1 MGASLGRVQL
11 KTLYQGCQTGAGGV
25 AENATAETR
34 LRPSQIE
41 LSGILAEHERYL
53 AGRGGTRASLKGA
66 DLDGCV
72 LANRKFDEAELIGAS
87 LINANLHGSSLVR
100 ASLFCANL
108 QGCNLRNA
116 TLAHADMRGA
126 SFRGADLSF
135 AVLDNA
141 DLRSATMMVV
151 RPAGIS
157 FIDHVNKGAAFGGV
171 DFSNCSLRHT
181 SFGKAKLEGA
191 NFNGAL
197 LLGTSFR
204 GAKLVDAK
212 FTGAVL
218 MGVNLL
224 ELNLPPDAFIDCV
237 FDVQPAARARAELLQ
252 TKIELHQQWV
262 ATDGKDGAAAT
273 LDGEDLRPL
282 HDKFSS
288 RSLVGLS
295 ARGAIGIAMDFSGC
309 QLQGAKFD
317 GADLRGADFTDADLS
332 GASFHAAKLVHAHFD
347 RTRLGTLHLRSG
359 EVLSPNLLGADASA
373 EQFKAAILDETLAT
387 LGLPTGT
394 TVEL

>member
-1 MGASLGRVQL
+1 M
-11 KTLYQGCQTGAGGV
+11 
-25 AENATAETR
+25 AEIAAADNR
-34 LRPSQIE
+34 HRPTQIE

-53 AGRGGTRASLKGA
+53 SGRGGTRALLKGA

-72 LANRKFDEAELIGAS
+72 LANRKLDEVELIGAS
-87 LINANLHGSSLVR
+87 LVDANLHGSSLVR

-108 QGCNLRNA
+108 QGCNLRNT
-116 TLAHADMRGA
+116 TLAHADIRGA
-126 SFRGADLSF
+126 SFKGADLSF
-135 AVLDNA
+135 AVLDSA

-151 RPAGIS
+151 GPGGIS
-157 FIDHVNKGAAFGGV
+157 VIDHVNKGAAFGGV
-171 DFSNCSLRHT
+171 DFSNCSLRHA
-181 SFGKAKLEGA
+181 SFGKARLEGA

-204 GAKLVDAK
+204 GARLTDAK

-218 MGVNLL
+218 MGVNIL
-224 ELNLPPDAFIDCV
+224 ELNLPRDAFVDCV

-252 TKIELHQQWV
+252 TKVELHQQWV
-262 ATDGKDGAAAT
+262 ATDGKDGASAM

-282 HDKFSS
+282 HDKFSG
-288 RSLVGLS
+288 RSLIGLS
-295 ARGAIGIAMDFSGC
+295 ARGAVGIAMDFSGC

-332 GASFHAAKLVHAHFD
+332 GASFHAAKLVHARFD
-347 RTRLGTLHLRSG
+347 RTRLGNLHLRSG
-359 EVLSPNLLGADASA
+359 EVLPPNFLGADASA
-373 EQFKAAILDETLAT
+373 DQFKAAILDETLAT
-387 LGLPTGT
+387 LGLATGA